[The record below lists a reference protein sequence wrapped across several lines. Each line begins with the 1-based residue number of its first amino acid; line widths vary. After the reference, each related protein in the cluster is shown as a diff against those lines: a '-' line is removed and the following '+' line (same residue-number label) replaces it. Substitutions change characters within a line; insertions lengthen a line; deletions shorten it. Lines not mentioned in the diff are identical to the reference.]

1 MAFFGIFLPTCTTFV
16 CQNDS
21 VQQTKKW
28 LSHWLSAK
36 NKTNLC
42 CSDSVQQTIL
52 NNYPISLWHVTKEL
66 GKTILSNL
74 NFTTAIK
81 LLWDTFFVIVN
92 FLKKIC
98 IIGSETLH
106 LLVWSCLYKQKAWK
120 KYLFVVEHAQIKK
133 VWRSN
138 WTLH

>member
-21 VQQTKKW
+21 VQQTKKMFVA
-28 LSHWLSAK
+28 LTQCK
-36 NKTNLC
+36 KTKLI
-42 CSDSVQQTIL
+42 SDSVQQTIL